1 MRLATLSV
9 IAMLTVASVA
19 HAQRPPQPYEAF
31 AGQTL
36 NGDSCDP
43 VGSTRTM
50 SICFAL
56 WRDHEDALLE
66 QSVNRLLAYATEQ
79 EARSTIFSGEGGYV
93 GSISTAQEAWLSWR
107 NSECMLMTLDDVGGS
122 IRSLSYPNCQ
132 ASLTAQRR
140 QSLDAV
146 LEFWRTE
153 FRDADGEARGVQ
165 CVLEPAAF
173 HNCRR

>member
-9 IAMLTVASVA
+9 IAILTIASVA
-19 HAQRPPQPYEAF
+19 HAQRVPPPYEAF

-36 NGDSCDP
+36 NGEACEP
-43 VGSTRTM
+43 NGGTRAM

-56 WRDHEDALLE
+56 WRDQEDALLE
-66 QSVNRLLAYATEQ
+66 QSVNRLIPYATEQ
-79 EARSTIFSGEGGYV
+79 QARSPIFSGESGYV
-93 GSISTAQEAWLSWR
+93 ASISVAQEAWLSWR
-107 NSECMLMTLDDVGGS
+107 NSECMLMTLDDVGGT
-122 IRSLSYPNCQ
+122 IRNLSYPNCQ
-132 ASLTAQRR
+132 ANLSAQRR
-140 QSLDAV
+140 QKLDAV
-146 LEFWRTE
+146 LEFWRAE